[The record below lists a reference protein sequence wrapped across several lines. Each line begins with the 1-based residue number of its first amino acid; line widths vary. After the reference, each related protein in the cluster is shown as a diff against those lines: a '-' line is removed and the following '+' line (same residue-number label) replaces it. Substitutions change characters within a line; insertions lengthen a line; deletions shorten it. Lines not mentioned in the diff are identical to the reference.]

1 MRCQA
6 KTKTGSRCQHKA
18 WQKWP
23 LCQTHIQ
30 MAIKELRRAQGF
42 TELYVVKQPEPDYD
56 FIFELE

>member
-1 MRCQA
+1 
-6 KTKTGSRCQHKA
+6 
-18 WQKWP
+18 
-23 LCQTHIQ
+23 